1 MLCNELIIQGCVGVS
16 MEEGKPLCQ
25 EENLN
30 I

>member
-1 MLCNELIIQGCVGVS
+1 MLRNEVIQGCAGVS